1 MSATLADSLE
11 THLKEMVEYTYKNK
25 RIRGKDVLARYAKAY
40 ISHDSTQLLFS

>member
-25 RIRGKDVLARYAKAY
+25 RIRGKDVLARCAKA
-40 ISHDSTQLLFS
+40 